1 MASNQGQ
8 QTLYDR
14 VDVHKSCKSLETLL
28 GVLSDYCEAAEAV
41 VILQK
46 KLAKAL
52 RESAGLKSTTGIAAN
67 ALGASANIFEALSD
81 IDAKFAKIADK
92 EYEGI
97 STEVRKWFKKLA
109 KEEKAHDDRIAV
121 ANGKIKQA
129 GQVYEKKSKKSARD
143 ASDEHARYITLI
155 SALGPEISQEKY
167 NHTLFVTQRHTST
180 TFNVA
185 ACMSRIADAEW
196 LRACEGV
203 RRYAPTVGP
212 LGEWRALCEGGW
224 GGPMPPDL
232 PDLDTTAQQQPQLQ
246 PPPQP
251 QTVRE
256 HINGALD
263 EDRPS
268 PPMYRQAEAINL
280 NSQEPTEAHPGMW
293 SAYEKEREQS
303 SPIPSPT
310 QPQYPQTPT
319 SAAPQKQNQS
329 TPPSSFDNPIRP
341 FLDPNTGSVRSLS
354 AFPAPPTHFPLP
366 PVNSQRQQQTSLGQS
381 SHSSSASHVSI
392 PTLSRPSD
400 VRIPGGD
407 ESITGETT
415 STSPVSAPPS
425 PQQKFNDK
433 PDISNQSSGS
443 ASDSHDGL
451 RRPTPVRSLTVPSL
465 EESSGTVAERSSTSS
480 NTSKPPN
487 EREFG
492 SGYKSPTRGIDSVK
506 GKDVDRHDTAT
517 SSGSVVAAM
526 RSRYSYDSGA
536 SSPPP
541 RDIPR
546 LPMSVTDLATRYQ
559 PSDGPSS
566 PRIRASSPPIA
577 RPLPPLDFFSQAR
590 QAEASFR
597 ERSPPGA
604 FRDAS
609 TTPTPTSMPQPN
621 LQTHTAAH
629 DDAVR
634 RQQRLEELEIK
645 EKEQKLRARELEI
658 ELKSRELERQRDF
671 LMSSSTA
678 LGRNRDGYISEDRSL
693 SGHGRDSDRQ
703 ARDTSL
709 SRSRDDVRNEIPRPP
724 HANSLAPPST
734 RTLGSSSEENGNSD
748 RSGQSL
754 NQLHPP
760 YCTCDTCKNSR
771 YGGTTSRPGEKSK
784 GGWMR
789 RLSMPIVAGNA
800 FLDAK
805 RHGGTMKRGLM
816 SLDGKK
822 NASTTILAQEDGRL
836 TTGGRRSYDAS
847 GISNRSVTNLGR
859 R

>member
-1 MASNQGQ
+1 MASNSGQ
-8 QTLYDR
+8 QPLCDR
-14 VDVHKSCKSLETLL
+14 ADVHKSCKSLETLL

-52 RESAGLKSTTGIAAN
+52 RESAGLKITTDIAAN
-67 ALGASANIFEALSD
+67 ALSASASIFEALSD

-97 STEVRKWFKKLA
+97 SAEVKKWFKKLA
-109 KEEKAHDDRIAV
+109 KEEKVHDDRIVA

-129 GQVYEKKSKKSARD
+129 GQVYEKKSKKNARD
-143 ASDEHARYITLI
+143 AGDEHARYITLI

-167 NHTLFVTQRHTST
+167 NHALFVTQRHTST
-180 TFNVA
+180 TFSVA
-185 ACMSRIADAEW
+185 ACVSRIADAEW

-232 PDLDTTAQQQPQLQ
+232 PDLGAPAQQE
-246 PPPQP
+246 PQP
-251 QTVRE
+251 QPQSARE

-263 EDRPS
+263 DDRPS

-280 NSQEPTEAHPGMW
+280 NLQEPTEAYPGMRA
-293 SAYEKEREQS
+293 AYEREKEQA
-303 SPIPSPT
+303 SPLPSPT

-319 SAAPQKQNQS
+319 GAAPQKQNQS

-366 PVNSQRQQQTSLGQS
+366 PVDSQRQQQVSLGQS
-381 SHSSSASHVSI
+381 SHSSSASQVSF

-400 VRIPGGD
+400 VRIPGGN

-415 STSPVSAPPS
+415 SSSPVSSPPS

-433 PDISNQSSGS
+433 PNISNQSSGS
-443 ASDSHDGL
+443 TSDSHKGH
-451 RRPTPVRSLTVPSL
+451 RRPTPVRSSTVPVL
-465 EESSGTVAERSSTSS
+465 EESSATVAERSPASF
-480 NTSKPPN
+480 NPSKALD

-492 SGYKSPTRGIDSVK
+492 SGHKSPTRGLDSVK
-506 GKDVDRHDTAT
+506 GKGVDRNDTAT

-559 PSDGPSS
+559 PTDGPSS
-566 PRIRASSPPIA
+566 PRIRASSPPIPRA
-577 RPLPPLDFFSQAR
+577 LPSLDSFSQAR

-604 FRDAS
+604 FRESS
-609 TTPTPTSMPQPN
+609 TTPTPISMPQPN
-621 LQTHTAAH
+621 FQTHTSAH

-634 RQQRLEELEIK
+634 RQRRLEELEIK

-658 ELKSRELERQRDF
+658 EFKSRELERQRDF

-678 LGRNRDGYISEDRSL
+678 LGRDRDAYASEDRSP
-693 SGHGRDSDRQ
+693 SSHGRESERQ
-703 ARDTSL
+703 ARDSL
-709 SRSRDDVRNEIPRPP
+709 SRSRDDVRTEIPRPP
-724 HANSLAPPST
+724 YANSLAPPSST
-734 RTLGSSSEENGNSD
+734 RTLGGSSEENG
-748 RSGQSL
+748 RPERPGQSL
-754 NQLHPP
+754 NQLHPA
-760 YCTCDTCKNSR
+760 YCTCDTCKNSKSGR
-771 YGGTTSRPGEKSK
+771 TTSRPGEKSK

-805 RHGGTMKRGLM
+805 RHGGTMKGGLT

-822 NASTTILAQEDGRL
+822 MASTTMLAHEDGRL
-836 TTGGRRSYDAS
+836 AAGGRRSYDAS

>member
-1 MASNQGQ
+1 MASNPGQ
-8 QTLYDR
+8 QPLCDR
-14 VDVHKSCKSLETLL
+14 ADVHKSCKSLESLL

-52 RESAGLKSTTGIAAN
+52 RESAGLKITTDIVAN
-67 ALGASANIFEALSD
+67 TLSASASIFEALSD

-97 STEVRKWFKKLA
+97 SSEVKKWFKKLA
-109 KEEKAHDDRIAV
+109 KGEKAHDDRIAA

-167 NHTLFVTQRHTST
+167 NHALFVTQRHTST
-180 TFNVA
+180 TFSVA
-185 ACMSRIADAEW
+185 ACVSRIADAEW

-232 PDLDTTAQQQPQLQ
+232 PDLGAPAQQQPLSQ
-246 PPPQP
+246 PQP
-251 QTVRE
+251 QSVRE
-256 HINGALD
+256 RINGALD
-263 EDRPS
+263 DDRPS
-268 PPMYRQAEAINL
+268 PPMYRQAETISL
-280 NSQEPTEAHPGMW
+280 QEPTEAYPGIRA
-293 SAYEKEREQS
+293 AYEKEKEQT
-303 SPIPSPT
+303 SPLPSPT

-319 SAAPQKQNQS
+319 GAAPQKQNQS

-366 PVNSQRQQQTSLGQS
+366 PVNSQRQQQVSLGQS
-381 SHSSSASHVSI
+381 SHSSSASQVSF
-392 PTLSRPSD
+392 PALSRPPD
-400 VRIPGGD
+400 VRIPGGND
-407 ESITGETT
+407 SITRGDDIVFACLHG
-415 STSPVSAPPS
+415 STSNSH
-425 PQQKFNDK
+425 ND
-433 PDISNQSSGS
+433 P
-443 ASDSHDGL
+443 
-451 RRPTPVRSLTVPSL
+451 RRPTPVRSSTVPVL
-465 EESSGTVAERSSTSS
+465 EEPLATVPERSPASF
-480 NTSKPPN
+480 NTSKAHD
-487 EREFG
+487 ERGFG
-492 SGYKSPTRGIDSVK
+492 SRSPIRGVDSVTGK
-506 GKDVDRHDTAT
+506 GVDRNDTAT

-546 LPMSVTDLATRYQ
+546 LPMSVTDLATR
-559 PSDGPSS
+559 
-566 PRIRASSPPIA
+566 ASSPPIPRA
-577 RPLPPLDFFSQAR
+577 LPSLDSFSQTR
-590 QAEASFR
+590 QTEASFR

-604 FRDAS
+604 FRDSS
-609 TTPTPTSMPQPN
+609 TTPTPISMPQPN
-621 LQTHTAAH
+621 FQTHTSAH

-634 RQQRLEELEIK
+634 RQRRLEELEIK
-645 EKEQKLRARELEI
+645 EKEQTLRARELEI
-658 ELKSRELERQRDF
+658 EYKSRELERQRDF
-671 LMSSSTA
+671 LMSSATA
-678 LGRNRDGYISEDRSL
+678 LGRERDGYVSEDRSP
-693 SGHGRDSDRQ
+693 SNHGRESERQ
-703 ARDTSL
+703 ARDSL
-709 SRSRDDVRNEIPRPP
+709 SRSRDDVRTEIPRPLY
-724 HANSLAPPST
+724 ANSLAPPSST
-734 RTLGSSSEENGNSD
+734 RNLGSSSEENGRPE

-754 NQLHPP
+754 NQLHPA
-760 YCTCDTCKNSR
+760 YCTCDTCKNSKS
-771 YGGTTSRPGEKSK
+771 GGTTSRPGEKSK

-805 RHGGTMKRGLM
+805 RHGGTTKGLM

-822 NASTTILAQEDGRL
+822 MASTTMLAHEDGRL
-836 TTGGRRSYDAS
+836 AAGGRRSYDAS

>member
-1 MASNQGQ
+1 MASNTGQ
-8 QTLYDR
+8 QPLCDR

-52 RESAGLKSTTGIAAN
+52 RESAGLKITTDIAAN
-67 ALGASANIFEALSD
+67 ALGASASIFEALSD

-97 STEVRKWFKKLA
+97 SAEVKKWFKKLA
-109 KEEKAHDDRIAV
+109 KEEKAHDDRIAA

-167 NHTLFVTQRHTST
+167 NHALLVTQRHIST

-232 PDLDTTAQQQPQLQ
+232 PDLGAPAQQQLQLQ
-246 PPPQP
+246 PPPQL
-251 QTVRE
+251 QNVRE
-256 HINGALD
+256 HINGTLD
-263 EDRPS
+263 GDRPS
-268 PPMYRQAEAINL
+268 PPMYRQAEANL
-280 NSQEPTEAHPGMW
+280 NLQEPTEAHPGVRA
-293 SAYEKEREQS
+293 AYEKEREQS
-303 SPIPSPT
+303 SPLPSPT
-310 QPQYPQTPT
+310 QPQYPQTPMG
-319 SAAPQKQNQS
+319 AAPQKQNQS

-366 PVNSQRQQQTSLGQS
+366 PVNSQWQQQASLGQS
-381 SHSSSASHVSI
+381 SHSSSASHVSF

-400 VRIPGGD
+400 ARIPGGD
-407 ESITGETT
+407 KSITGETT
-415 STSPVSAPPS
+415 SSSPVSGPPS

-433 PDISNQSSGS
+433 TDISNQSSGS
-443 ASDSHDGL
+443 TSDSHNGL
-451 RRPTPVRSLTVPSL
+451 RRPTPVRSLTVPTS
-465 EESSGTVAERSSTSS
+465 EEPSATVAECSPTSS
-480 NTSKPPN
+480 NTSKPLD

-492 SGYKSPTRGIDSVK
+492 SGYKSPTRGLDSVK
-506 GKDVDRHDTAT
+506 GKGIDRHDTT
-517 SSGSVVAAM
+517 TSGSVVAAM

-536 SSPPP
+536 SSSPP

-577 RPLPPLDFFSQAR
+577 RALPPLDFFSQAR

-604 FRDAS
+604 FRESS
-609 TTPTPTSMPQPN
+609 TTPIPMPQPN
-621 LQTHTAAH
+621 FQVHTSSH

-634 RQQRLEELEIK
+634 RQRRLEELEIK

-671 LMSSSTA
+671 KTSSSTA
-678 LGRNRDGYISEDRSL
+678 LGSDRDGYASEDRSL
-693 SGHGRDSDRQ
+693 SSHGRDSDRQ
-703 ARDTSL
+703 MRDISL
-709 SRSRDDVRNEIPRPP
+709 PCSRDDVRTEILRPP
-724 HANSLAPPST
+724 RTNSLAPPAST
-734 RTLGSSSEENGNSD
+734 RTLGSSSEENGHPE

-760 YCTCDTCKNSR
+760 YCTCDTCKNSKSS
-771 YGGTTSRPGEKSK
+771 GTTSRPGEKSK

-805 RHGGTMKRGLM
+805 RHGGMTKGGLT

-822 NASTTILAQEDGRL
+822 NASTTMLAQEDGRL
-836 TTGGRRSYDAS
+836 AAGGRRSYDAS